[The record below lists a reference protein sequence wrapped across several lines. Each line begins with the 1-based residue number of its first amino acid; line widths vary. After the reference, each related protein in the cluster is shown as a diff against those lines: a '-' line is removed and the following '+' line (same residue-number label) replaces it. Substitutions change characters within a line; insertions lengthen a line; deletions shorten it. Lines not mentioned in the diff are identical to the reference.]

1 MKNAQ
6 RDFAVVIFAWMRKW
20 DFQMY
25 LKSKLKHVPNSHTK
39 WTAVFISK
47 IFFLSKTEE
56 QNIIMKNGFF
66 HKKWAEGPLFVKKTE
81 NLQISLWYFAH
92 PLSLQDFYHIPTDLF
107 KTYWIKSIV
116 IFAQDKIIKS
126 TLISDKL
133 HEIWL
138 KLHHSKINWLLK
150 RTFSLYLW
158 HYSCYEY

>member
-92 PLSLQDFYHIPTDLF
+92 PLSFMEKFGELVRSVWTIEQLDHVLHSSHSFM
-107 KTYWIKSIV
+107 KT
-116 IFAQDKIIKS
+116 
-126 TLISDKL
+126 
-133 HEIWL
+133 L
-138 KLHHSKINWLLK
+138 KT
-150 RTFSLYLW
+150 R
-158 HYSCYEY
+158 